1 MSIADWLKAI
11 NERNRAKLRQE
22 GRQVGLQEGLQ
33 EGLQQGYEIGYEDSQ
48 EGRAKQPPATNN
60 REDQQC

>member
-22 GRQVGLQEGLQ
+22 GRQVGLQ